1 MSDTFHETNYPD
13 DNNDRPW
20 WGLPCTVTPCFGAR
34 LVQEG
39 NRLHYLADRA
49 GIRGRFSN
57 ADAYHLDQAFPL
69 LMKQLELMLT
79 SGELN
84 PRHQHTVTLY
94 AKGLTCDADTLGSC
108 GYVYLAVYPATETE
122 SNPPE

>member
-1 MSDTFHETNYPD
+1 MSDKLHETNYPD
-13 DNNDRPW
+13 DHNDRLW
-20 WGLPCTVTPCFGAR
+20 WGLPCTVSPCFGAR

-49 GIRGRFSN
+49 GIRGLFSD

-94 AKGLTCDADTLGSC
+94 AKGLTCEADTLGSC
-108 GYVYLAVYPATETE
+108 GYVYLAVYPT
-122 SNPPE
+122 PEMKN

>member
-1 MSDTFHETNYPD
+1 MSKNTTITKHDISE
-13 DNNDRPW
+13 PW
-20 WGLPCTVTPCFGAR
+20 WGLRRSVSPCFGAR

-49 GIRGRFSN
+49 TFDGKFCD
-57 ADAYHLDQAFPL
+57 ADLRHLDQSFPV

-84 PRHQHTVTLY
+84 PRHQHGVTLY
-94 AKGLTCDADTLGSC
+94 AKGLACEADTLGSH
-108 GYVYLAVYPATETE
+108 GYVYIAIYPAPVTTE
-122 SNPPE
+122 